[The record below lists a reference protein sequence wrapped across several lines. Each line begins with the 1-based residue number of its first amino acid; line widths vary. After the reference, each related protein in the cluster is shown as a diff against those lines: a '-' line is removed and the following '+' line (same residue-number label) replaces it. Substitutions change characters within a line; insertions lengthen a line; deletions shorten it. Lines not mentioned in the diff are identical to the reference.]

1 MASALIKRQKKS
13 FRALGLMSGTS
24 LDGLDIACVEFT
36 RGSKWSFKVI
46 DAVTLPYDKELRT
59 ALERA
64 HTLPGDELMKL
75 HAVYGKYL
83 GKACRNFVIRRKI
96 RKIDLIAS
104 HGHTIFHQPARGFT
118 FQLGDGSA
126 IHAEIGIPVV
136 FDFRSLD
143 VQLGGEGAPLVP
155 VGDRYLFSSA
165 DVCLNLGGIANV
177 SMEIRGTRKA
187 FDLCF
192 CNMALNFLAREAGG
206 DYDRNG
212 QLASLGNVNPALL
225 YRLEGAY
232 DAVRSKR
239 LSLGREI
246 FEQTI
251 QPLLTNRG
259 ISLNDRMRTTIESVA
274 IELERSL
281 PPFRKPLQILTTGG
295 GAHNPVLVSV
305 IKQRLGSKASVK
317 LPSPEIIDFKEAIIF
332 AFLGVLRLRKEIN
345 VLSSVTRARRDSCS
359 GVVIAD

>member
-1 MASALIKRQKKS
+1 
-13 FRALGLMSGTS
+13 MSGTS
-24 LDGLDIACVEFT
+24 LDGLDIACVEFA
-36 RGSKWSFKVI
+36 RGSKWSFTVV
-46 DAVTLPYDKELRT
+46 DAVTLPYDKELRS
-59 ALERA
+59 ALEKA
-64 HTLPGDELMKL
+64 HTLPGKELMQL
-75 HAVYGKYL
+75 HAEYGKYL
-83 GKACRNFVIRRKI
+83 GKACRNFIIRSKI

-126 IHAEIGIPVV
+126 IHAETGIPVV

-165 DVCLNLGGIANV
+165 DVCLNLGGIANL
-177 SMEIRGTRKA
+177 SMEIRGQRKA

-192 CNMALNFLAREAGG
+192 CNMALNFLAREGG
-206 DYDRNG
+206 SDYDKNG
-212 QLASLGNVNPALL
+212 QLASLGNVNPTLL
-225 YRLEGAY
+225 DWLESAY
-232 DAVRSKR
+232 DTVRSKR

-251 QPLLTNRG
+251 QPLLIHRG
-259 ISLNDRMRTTIESVA
+259 ISLNDRMRTAIESAA

-281 PPFRKPLQILTTGG
+281 PPSRKPLQILTTGG
-295 GAHNPVLVSV
+295 GAHNPVLISV
-305 IKQRLGSKASVK
+305 MKQRLGSKANVK

-332 AFLGVLRLRKEIN
+332 AFLGVLRLRNEIN

-359 GVVIAD
+359 GVLIAD